1 MLQRE
6 NEKTLTKVLK
16 SQAGMS
22 LMEILIALTLL
33 GIAGTFVATA
43 VFDRLQEGR
52 VESAKIQIQ
61 RLGEILKDYRRKCG
75 TYPTTDQGLDAL
87 ISKPGTGKDCKRY
100 PPNGFIE
107 DGKIPMDPWD
117 NEFSYESTGRKY
129 TIISLGSDGEEGGE
143 GYDADLNSDDL

>member
-1 MLQRE
+1 MLQKE
-6 NEKTLTKVLK
+6 NEKTFTKVLK

-75 TYPTTDQGLDAL
+75 TYPSTDQGLDAL
-87 ISKPGTGKDCKRY
+87 VSKPSTGKDCKRY

-107 DGKIPMDPWD
+107 DGKIPVDPWD
-117 NEFSYESTGRKY
+117 TEFIYESTGRKY
-129 TIISLGSDGEEGGE
+129 TIISLGADGEDGGE